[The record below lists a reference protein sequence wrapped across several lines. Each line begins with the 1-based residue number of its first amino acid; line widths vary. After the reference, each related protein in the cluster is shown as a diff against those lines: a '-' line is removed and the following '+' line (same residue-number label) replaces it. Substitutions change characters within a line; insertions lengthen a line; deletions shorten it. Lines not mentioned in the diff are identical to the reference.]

1 MSGLARGI
9 DTAAHNG
16 ALARGTVAV
25 IAGGIDIQYPPENA
39 DLHDAIAE
47 SGLLLAE
54 MPPGT
59 QPTPR
64 HFPIRNRI
72 IASLALGVLVIE
84 AAQRSGSLISAR
96 EAGERGGEVMAV
108 PGSPLDGRT
117 EGCNH
122 LIREGATLVRDIDD
136 ILECLASPPVA
147 SLPTAKEWRDA
158 RLSPGTEK
166 EIEASRT
173 RILAALGAEA
183 TDIDEI
189 IRWCDEPVSTVL
201 VAILELELAGR
212 ISRHH
217 GNRIC
222 RIADAGTSD

>member
-1 MSGLARGI
+1 M
-9 DTAAHNG
+9 
-16 ALARGTVAV
+16 
-25 IAGGIDIQYPPENA
+25 
-39 DLHDAIAE
+39 
-47 SGLLLAE
+47 
-54 MPPGT
+54 
-59 QPTPR
+59 
-64 HFPIRNRI
+64 
-72 IASLALGVLVIE
+72 
-84 AAQRSGSLISAR
+84 
-96 EAGERGGEVMAV
+96 
-108 PGSPLDGRT
+108 
-117 EGCNH
+117 
-122 LIREGATLVRDIDD
+122 RDIDD

-147 SLPTAKEWRDA
+147 RLPTAKEWRDA

-189 IRWCDEPVSTVL
+189 ICWCDEPVSTVL
-201 VAILELELAGR
+201 VAILELELAGH

>member
-1 MSGLARGI
+1 M
-9 DTAAHNG
+9 
-16 ALARGTVAV
+16 
-25 IAGGIDIQYPPENA
+25 
-39 DLHDAIAE
+39 
-47 SGLLLAE
+47 
-54 MPPGT
+54 
-59 QPTPR
+59 
-64 HFPIRNRI
+64 
-72 IASLALGVLVIE
+72 
-84 AAQRSGSLISAR
+84 
-96 EAGERGGEVMAV
+96 
-108 PGSPLDGRT
+108 
-117 EGCNH
+117 
-122 LIREGATLVRDIDD
+122 RDIDD

-147 SLPTAKEWRDA
+147 SLPTAKEWCDA
-158 RLSPGTEK
+158 RLSHGTEK